1 MRDDMIDRLVMEMK
15 DAEIV
20 VIKACDGIEK
30 VIKCDTSTYPTERV
44 TSKEEAQEVCI
55 DK

>member
-20 VIKACDGIEK
+20 VIKACDGIK
-30 VIKCDTSTYPTERV
+30 VIKCDTSTYPTE
-44 TSKEEAQEVCI
+44 
-55 DK
+55 